1 MQTGR
6 NIDTNTLLAIALVK
20 IQDIRNRQAENES
33 VEDNKQGVIVS
44 S

>member
-1 MQTGR
+1 MQTGK

-20 IQDIRNRQAENES
+20 IQDIQKRQAENES
-33 VEDNKQGVIVS
+33 VEGNKQGVIVS

>member
-20 IQDIRNRQAENES
+20 IQDIRNRQAKNES
-33 VEDNKQGVIVS
+33 VEGNKQGVIVS